1 MISRRGFVRNW
12 ISFFAAALLSA
23 IAIADPQV
31 ERPRRIAGG
40 EGRYIGWPTMTRL
53 RSGEIVAVFSGDRQD
68 HICPWGKVQIVRSK
82 DQGATWTKPQTIAND
97 LIDDR
102 DSGLVE
108 LKNGDLALFYFTS
121 LAFAEPAHKDYWE
134 KHPDWK
140 LHYLKIG
147 EEEAK
152 RQFGAWVRLSS
163 DGGKTWSERI
173 STYAKT
179 PHGAVLLRDGTL
191 FLLGS
196 RRIDGKK
203 RYFAV
208 ESKDRGRTWKTVT
221 ELKMEGVEPHWSL
234 GEPSLFEGRDGTLH
248 GYFRY
253 ELGERHMIYVKSTD
267 RGRTWSKPVT
277 SDIDGFPPHFLRLRD
292 GRVVCSY
299 GRRTDG
305 RTGIFA
311 RISSDDGKIWGKE
324 VELLRFG
331 NRDLGYASTVELD
344 DGSLLTAYY
353 LHFNGEP
360 MASLCTTK
368 WKAN

>member
-1 MISRRGFVRNW
+1 MANLKIL
-12 ISFFAAALLSA
+12 AAVATVAVACVGL
-23 IAIADPQV
+23 ADPQV

-53 RSGEIVAVFSGDRQD
+53 RSGEIVAVFSGDRLE
-68 HICPWGKVQIVRSK
+68 HVCPWGKVQIVRST
-82 DQGATWTKPQTIAND
+82 DQGETWTKPQTIVND

-102 DSGLVE
+102 DAGLVE
-108 LKNGDLALFYFTS
+108 LENGDLALFYFSS
-121 LAFAEPAHKDYWE
+121 LAFVEPAYAEYWK

-140 LHYLKIG
+140 EHYLKIG
-147 EEEAK
+147 EAEAK
-152 RQFGAWVRLSS
+152 RQLGPWVRLSS
-163 DGGKTWSERI
+163 DGGKTWGERI
-173 STYAKT
+173 TTRVQT
-179 PHGAVLLRDGTL
+179 PHGGIKLRDGRL
-191 FLLGS
+191 FMLGV
-196 RRIDGKK
+196 RKDDGKR
-203 RYFAV
+203 RYFAS
-208 ESKDRGRTWKTVT
+208 ESKDLGRTWKIVT

-234 GEPSLFEGRDGTLH
+234 GEPSLFEGKDGTLH

-253 ELGERHMIYVKSTD
+253 ELGERHMLYVKSTD
-267 RGRTWSKPVT
+267 RGRTWSKPVV
-277 SDIDGFPPHFLRLRD
+277 SDIDGFPPHFLRLGD

-311 RISSDDGKIWGKE
+311 RISADDGKTWGDE
-324 VELLRFG
+324 VALVRHG